1 MSSSPLNTSL
11 DDEFDRLFKEEVGM
25 AKVVLTP
32 AAVEADFVAAFDA
45 GESKA
50 DQDPEN
56 EVEKLRT
63 LNFKLVTL
71 L

>member
-45 GESKA
+45 DESKA
-50 DQDPEN
+50 DKDPEN
-56 EVEKLRT
+56 EAEKLRT